1 MAALSLLATLL
12 PPPFGSTFGLREDPN
27 VDTNS
32 GTARSISRFE
42 GFLDAI
48 DWEIRGTSLNP
59 DVQDV
64 FYMEAIDG
72 AEAAEGLRLHASA
85 KATAAGPAA
94 GTCNSA
100 KPNSIF
106 AVQLR
111 PLQIVAFVKDSGVF
125 CRHQQLSCIFFNVTN
140 LIQTNQ
146 YITYKH

>member
-1 MAALSLLATLL
+1 MMAALSLLATLL
-12 PPPFGSTFGLREDPN
+12 PAPFGSTFGLREDPN

-64 FYMEAIDG
+64 FNMEAIDG

-94 GTCNSA
+94 GSA
-100 KPNSIF
+100 TQPSPT
-106 AVQLR
+106 AYL
-111 PLQIVAFVKDSGVF
+111 L
-125 CRHQQLSCIFFNVTN
+125 CSCGRCK
-140 LIQTNQ
+140 L
-146 YITYKH
+146 